1 MNSINVKKDSVKDA
15 GVGASANTNE
25 TVEVAQASNPEKV
38 KMIDKEKIAKT
49 ATILDF
55 SEDV

>member
-25 TVEVAQASNPEKV
+25 TVEVA
-38 KMIDKEKIAKT
+38 
-49 ATILDF
+49 
-55 SEDV
+55 